1 MNCAAAN
8 LRHVSRALKEKKSES
23 SRPSSEK
30 SAKQIA
36 NLITDINPRFKPVIE
51 KSGLCT
57 IGVSAGIS
65 ADSKSLKP
73 RKLKE
78 SNFASLAS
86 SILSQQ
92 LSTKAA
98 ATIIQRV
105 EAECGGKLNSSKL
118 ATIKTEKLRE
128 LGCSGSK
135 ARAIKEMALADVSK
149 QIPMRSL
156 HKMDDSEIM
165 GHLLPL
171 FGVGQWTV
179 EMFLMFQLE
188 RQDVWPVG
196 DLGVRRGW
204 EKIHRMRTE
213 ITPKKLLDL
222 GMDYSP
228 YRSHVAWYCWRALE
242 VL

>member
-1 MNCAAAN
+1 VGNGESISSSADLSLKTAN
-8 LRHVSRALKEKKSES
+8 QISQFIIEK
-23 SRPSSEK
+23 
-30 SAKQIA
+30 
-36 NLITDINPRFKPVIE
+36 NPRFEPVIE
-51 KSGLCT
+51 RAGLCL
-57 IGVSAGIS
+57 IGINQQR
-65 ADSKSLKP
+65 KNLENK
-73 RKLKE
+73 KLKK
-78 SNFASLAS
+78 SNFSALAS

-98 ATIIQRV
+98 ATIIKRV
-105 EAECGGKLNSSKL
+105 EAECGGNLNSSKL
-118 ATIKTEKLRE
+118 AAMKTEKLRE

-149 QIPMRSL
+149 QIPMHSL
-156 HKMDDSEIM
+156 HKMQDSEIM
-165 GHLLPL
+165 SHLLPL

-204 EKIHRMRTE
+204 KKIHRMRTE
-213 ITPKKLLDL
+213 ITPKKLMIL
-222 GMDYSP
+222 GNDYAP